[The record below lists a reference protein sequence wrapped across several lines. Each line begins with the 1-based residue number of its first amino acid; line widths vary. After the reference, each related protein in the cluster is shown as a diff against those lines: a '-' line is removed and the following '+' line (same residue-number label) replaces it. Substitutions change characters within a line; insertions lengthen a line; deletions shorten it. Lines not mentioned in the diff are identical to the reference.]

1 MLRLESSPIP
11 LLWLKEHYVHKM
23 QVHTTYNNTSYII
36 HIYIYI
42 YLIYIVVYNL
52 YALLI
57 SFTLYNTSMHYHVMC
72 CWLSAFSCGNL
83 ASITQPTTNQW
94 WFLVKKLQM
103 NLVDDSVSRLKFMDE
118 KKTCFTS
125 GTFEGSIIWVENFG
139 KWRSPSTFTRVSTH
153 HLFLC
158 GMFLAS
164 DALLGSTLD
173 SKGLGG
179 LWKQQTADEETSA
192 PKVSLDDIDWS
203 NTYNL

>member
-1 MLRLESSPIP
+1 MDHVLCSFSPFCS
-11 LLWLKEHYVHKM
+11 L
-23 QVHTTYNNTSYII
+23 
-36 HIYIYI
+36 
-42 YLIYIVVYNL
+42 
-52 YALLI
+52 
-57 SFTLYNTSMHYHVMC
+57 C
-72 CWLSAFSCGNL
+72 CWFSAFSCGAL
-83 ASITQPTTNQW
+83 APITQLSQPVMV
-94 WFLVKKLQM
+94 LVKKLHQDWATRGPIRPNLQM
-103 NLVDDSVSRLKFMDE
+103 FWLMILSLVSNSRMRKETF
-118 KKTCFTS
+118 FAS

-158 GMFLAS
+158 EMFLAS